1 MSRIAERITARLLAL
16 PKFGS
21 GIGLHRMLALTEEM
35 RTAGWWSDLEVLKV
49 TGSNGK
55 GSVARFCECILRELG
70 FATGLYTSPH
80 LVRFNERI
88 ALEGADITDD
98 ELAQAAGP
106 ALDAIEAYEE
116 AFPGEKVGAFEGF
129 TLAALNAFASARTQ
143 ALVAEAGI
151 GGRYDST
158 RILPGSVTV
167 IASIDLEHAEVL
179 GHTLEAIAYD
189 KADLCPEGGT
199 LITGPLDADLT
210 RRLAAYA
217 ALRRLKLLRVGHDI
231 GISAITYHDGVTH
244 ADFGLGE
251 MVWEKQPLGLAGA
264 HQAENAA
271 AALLAC
277 KSWLAAAGYS
287 VSDEI
292 FRRATARALAQTT
305 NPGRL
310 ETVARDPLVLLDVAH
325 TPDAARRIAD
335 YIRAAYSGRRIVLL
349 TGGSANKDIDGMQ
362 AALAPLADELICTRA
377 AHRGAPAA
385 RVAEAAAKAG
395 KAARLVEDDLKSAV
409 AEAMA
414 LARQQNAVL
423 LVAGGLFLA
432 LEARQVI
439 TGEPEGPLR
448 FF

>member
-1 MSRIAERITARLLAL
+1 MSLTADEIIRRLLAL

-21 GIGLHRMLALTEEM
+21 GIGLHRMLALSEEL
-35 RTAGWWSDLEVLKV
+35 RTGGWWRTLETLKI

-55 GSVARFCECILRELG
+55 GSVARFSERILRELG
-70 FATGLYTSPH
+70 FSTGLYTSPH

-88 ALEGADITDD
+88 ALNGTDIGDD
-98 ELAQAAGP
+98 ALAVAAGP
-106 ALDAIEAYEE
+106 ALAAIEGYEE
-116 AFPGEKVGAFEGF
+116 AFGGEKVGAFEGF
-129 TLAALNAFASARTQ
+129 TLAALNAFAEARPQ

-158 RILPGSVTV
+158 RILPGKVAV
-167 IASIDLEHAEVL
+167 ITSIDLEHAEVL
-179 GHTLEAIAYD
+179 GNTLEAIAYD

-199 LITGPLDADLT
+199 LVTGPLEAGLT

-217 ALRRLKLLRVGHDI
+217 GLRRLTLLRVGHDI
-231 GISAITYHDGVTH
+231 QIGTVFHREGVTH
-244 ADFGLGE
+244 ADFRLGPL
-251 MVWEKQPLGLAGA
+251 VWEGQPLGLAGL

-271 AALLAC
+271 TALLAC
-277 KSWLAAAGYS
+277 HSWLAAAGHK
-287 VSDEI
+287 VSDET
-292 FRRATARALAQTT
+292 FHHAAARALAEAT

-310 ETVARDPLVLLDVAH
+310 ETVAREPLVLLDVAH

-335 YIRAAYSGRRIVLL
+335 YMRAAYSGRRIVLL

-377 AHRGAPAA
+377 THRGAPAA
-385 RVAEAAAKAG
+385 RIAEAAAKAG
-395 KAARLVEDDLKSAV
+395 KAARLAEDDLRAAV

-439 TGEPEGPLR
+439 TGQPEGPLH

>member
-1 MSRIAERITARLLAL
+1 MSAPADEIVQRLLAL

-21 GIGLHRMLALTEEM
+21 GIGLHRMLALTEGM
-35 RTAGWWSDLEVLKV
+35 RTGGWWRGLEVLKI

-55 GSVARFCECILRELG
+55 GSVARFSERILRELG
-70 FATGLYTSPH
+70 FSTGLYTSPH

-88 ALEGADITDD
+88 ALNGVDIAD
-98 ELAQAAGP
+98 EALAVAAGP
-106 ALDAIEAYEE
+106 ALAAIEAYEE
-116 AFPGEKVGAFEGF
+116 AFAGEKVGAFEGF
-129 TLAALNAFASARTQ
+129 TLAALNAFAENRPQ

-158 RILPGSVTV
+158 RILPGKVAV
-167 IASIDLEHAEVL
+167 ITSIDLEHTEVL
-179 GHTLEAIAYD
+179 GGTLEAIAYD
-189 KADLCPEGGT
+189 KADLCPDGGT
-199 LITGPLDADLT
+199 LVTGPLEADLA

-217 ALRRLKLLRVGHDI
+217 GLRGLKLLRVGHDI
-231 GISAITYHDGVTH
+231 EIGTVYHHQGVTH
-244 ADFGLGE
+244 ADFYLGG
-251 MVWEKQPLGLAGA
+251 MVWEGQPLGLAGA

-271 AALLAC
+271 TALLAC
-277 KSWLAAAGYS
+277 HSWLSAAGHRVSDHTFQQAAA
-287 VSDEI
+287 
-292 FRRATARALAQTT
+292 TALAATT

-310 ETVARDPLVLLDVAH
+310 ETVMRDPLVLLDVAH
-325 TPDAARRIAD
+325 TPDAARRIAGYMRD
-335 YIRAAYSGRRIVLL
+335 AWHSRRIVLL

-377 AHRGAPAA
+377 AHRGAPAE
-385 RVAEAAAKAG
+385 RVAEAALKVG
-395 KAARLVEDDLKSAV
+395 KQARLVEDDLGTAV
-409 AEAMA
+409 HEAMA

-432 LEARQVI
+432 LEARQAI